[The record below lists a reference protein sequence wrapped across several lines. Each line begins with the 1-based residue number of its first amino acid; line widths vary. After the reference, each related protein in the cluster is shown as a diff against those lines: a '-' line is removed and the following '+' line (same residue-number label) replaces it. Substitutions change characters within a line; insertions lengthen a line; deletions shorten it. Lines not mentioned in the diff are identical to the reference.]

1 MTANSQHTGSTVNET
16 LWEITDWDTTES
28 IRNKLN
34 TKAQITKVD
43 DDTAPAGGVFQIAGA
58 NVYPNKFYPISDET
72 YIIFEAWVK
81 HESGS
86 DTSGNF
92 YAGSTFYN
100 GSQVSFGNVNRYWG
114 AGGDS
119 QDSDDGTNWRHI
131 RGVLN
136 GESLRNTTYN

>member
-1 MTANSQHTGSTVNET
+1 M
-16 LWEITDWDTTES
+16 LWFHSSFFIS
-28 IRNKLN
+28 IKNKLN
-34 TKAQITKVD
+34 SQNSGITKVD
-43 DDTAPAGGVFQIAGA
+43 DDTAPAGGVFQIAGNL

-86 DTSGNF
+86 DSSGNF

-114 AGGDS
+114 AGGDA
-119 QDSDDGTNWRHI
+119 QDSDNTTWRHI

-136 GESLRNTTYN
+136 GEALRNTTGTIDAEYMKLLFLSK